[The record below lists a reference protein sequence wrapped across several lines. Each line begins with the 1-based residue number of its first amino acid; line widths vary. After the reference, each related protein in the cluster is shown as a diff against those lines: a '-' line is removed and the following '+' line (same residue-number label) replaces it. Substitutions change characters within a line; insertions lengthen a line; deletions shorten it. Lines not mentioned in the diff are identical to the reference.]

1 MNTLR
6 QLAAEPPTIP
16 TRASWYLADL
26 AEAKGRQELFTRQT
40 PQKLKVLRE
49 HALIES
55 AVSSNRI
62 EGVEVDKSR
71 IGTLMFGKPALRD
84 RDEEEVRGYRDALK
98 LIHESGA
105 KLAITEATIKKL
117 HKLCRGDIWD
127 AGQYKEK
134 DVDIIQTY
142 ADGRSRIRFK
152 SVPARQTP
160 KAMAEMVELWQRGF
174 REKWVH
180 PLVLVAALNFDFLCI
195 HPFRDGNGRV
205 SRLLFLLGCY
215 HCGLEVGRYVSLER
229 IVEDNKE
236 RYYEVLE
243 QSSKRW
249 HQGKHNAWPTLNFL
263 LFILTQA
270 CKEFEQRVG
279 QIKSPRGAKTEL
291 VEHAIESTVGEFG
304 ITDLE
309 RACPGVSR
317 DMIRLLLRD
326 LKAAGRIECLGRGP
340 GAKWRKRVIPLKEGK
355 KEGNKSSRSQ

>member
-6 QLAAEPPTIP
+6 QLAAEPSTIP
-16 TRASWYLADL
+16 MRTSWYLADL

-40 PQKLKVLRE
+40 PQKLKARRE

-105 KLAITEATIKKL
+105 KLPITEATIKKL
-117 HKLCRGDIWD
+117 HKLCRGEIWD
-127 AGQYKEK
+127 AGKYKEK

-142 ADGRSRIRFK
+142 ADGRSRVRFK
-152 SVPARQTP
+152 SVPAKQTP
-160 KAMAEMVELWQRGF
+160 QAMAEMVELWQRGL

-215 HCGLEVGRYVSLER
+215 HYGLEVGRYISLER

-243 QSSKRW
+243 QSSKHW
-249 HQGKHNAWPTLNFL
+249 HQGKHDAWPSLNFL

-279 QIKSPRGAKTEL
+279 QVKSPRGAKTEL
-291 VEHAIESTVGEFG
+291 VEHAIESTTGEFG

-317 DMIRLLLRD
+317 DMIRLRLRD

-340 GAKWRKRVIPLKEGK
+340 GAKWRKRVM
-355 KEGNKSSRSQ
+355 S